1 MPKVPEMA
9 DFRDNF
15 ATLPCVR
22 QQPARGIPLGSAVE
36 SCYNSPAEGCAGNSR
51 LRRFGE
57 TSVAIG
63 NTAVARSVRADA
75 GAASRLR
82 AFLSRYFY
90 LTMSLVMMGLVVWGF
105 SRTVDVNLFHASPPR
120 PFLLWLHGAAFSTWL
135 IFFASQSAL
144 VSVRRVSVH
153 RLLGWFGAGLAALM
167 VPLGVVI
174 AVIMARFDMVVLHQK
189 NTDAFL
195 SIPFYDMILFG
206 TCVGLAIS
214 WRKQPE
220 LHRRLLFIATC
231 SLMDAAIGRFDFWF
245 NHNLFFPFL
254 DGLIILGAVRDQ
266 IVDGRIHKVYLYAL
280 PPMMAAQ
287 ALAVYM
293 WRGNPAW
300 WQGIT
305 HAILGL

>member
-1 MPKVPEMA
+1 
-9 DFRDNF
+9 
-15 ATLPCVR
+15 
-22 QQPARGIPLGSAVE
+22 
-36 SCYNSPAEGCAGNSR
+36 
-51 LRRFGE
+51 
-57 TSVAIG
+57 
-63 NTAVARSVRADA
+63 
-75 GAASRLR
+75 
-82 AFLSRYFY
+82 
-90 LTMSLVMMGLVVWGF
+90 MSLVMMGLVIWGF

-266 IVDGRIHKVYLYAL
+266 IVDGHIHKVYLYAL

-300 WQGIT
+300 WQSIT